1 MIVKPWTKGDTK
13 KLSLQSNQTY
23 HEDALNEDTDFSEL
37 AEQGLALTFEHDG
50 EVMMIAGLVPQW
62 KNRAIAWTLISKNAG
77 RHFVELHR
85 YVDNFLNTSDFDRI
99 ESMVDVG
106 FEAGHRWMKMLG
118 FEIEGYMRKYRP
130 DGGDMVLYARI
141 RQ

>member
-1 MIVKPWTKGDTK
+1 MIVKPWKKGDTHR
-13 KLSLQSNQTY
+13 LSLQQNQIF
-23 HEDALNEDTDFSEL
+23 HKEALNEETDFSDL
-37 AEQGLALTFEHDG
+37 AEQGLALTFERDG

-62 KNRAIAWTLISKNAG
+62 TNRAIAWTLISQNAG
-77 RHFVELHR
+77 KHFIELHR
-85 YVDNFLNTSDFDRI
+85 YVDEFLENSNFDRV

-118 FEIEGYMRKYRP
+118 FEVEGYMRKYRP

-141 RQ
+141 K